1 MKFEVTEMILGLF
14 EIVCSISELTNS
26 KTEPMVK
33 FLPLILDKLIGLI
46 VAAPLLNGQPINCA
60 NVAFD
65 ALASIIGTLTV
76 INYDVHLILLG
87 WKLSHVVFRTVS

>member
-1 MKFEVTEMILGLF
+1 MELF
-14 EIVCSISELTNS
+14 ETACSISELTNS

-46 VAAPLLNGQPINCA
+46 TVSPLLNGQPMNCA

-65 ALASIIGTLTV
+65 TLASIIGTLTV
-76 INYDVHLILLG
+76 I
-87 WKLSHVVFRTVS
+87 T

>member
-1 MKFEVTEMILGLF
+1 MIY
-14 EIVCSISELTNS
+14 SISELTNS

-46 VAAPLLNGQPINCA
+46 VAPPLFSGQPVSCA
-60 NVAFD
+60 NVAFE

-76 INYDVHLILLG
+76 IIEYVHLGQL
-87 WKLSHVVFRTVS
+87 